1 MSTRHTGRP
10 PRFTLNPRENSLKS
24 PNQDPDTA
32 SASDARA
39 PSHPGPTPC
48 HDGPV
53 QTTLTIL
60 CSEAD
65 DPDQFEATTLDE
77 RRERSGGWKTF
88 SLRSRRMVDTF
99 LLKAT
104 CSDFGVFDSAE
115 LPVDDAGVAVK
126 TCVIM
131 RSSIRQVVAC
141 LETMVERR
149 PTETALALINHG
161 GTADLGLVTAALTS
175 GAWPT
180 SGDPAEET
188 AAFAFQLLV
197 YARYALEDLRGVCWE
212 FRGDV
217 AL

>member
-1 MSTRHTGRP
+1 V
-10 PRFTLNPRENSLKS
+10 E
-24 PNQDPDTA
+24 
-32 SASDARA
+32 
-39 PSHPGPTPC
+39 
-48 HDGPV
+48 
-53 QTTLTIL
+53 TTLTIL
-60 CSEAD
+60 CTEAE
-65 DPDQFEATTLDE
+65 DPDQFEAMTLDE

-88 SLRSRRMVDTF
+88 PLRSRRMVDTF

-104 CSDFGVFDSAE
+104 RSDFGVFDSAE

-131 RSSIRQVVAC
+131 RSSIREVVAS
-141 LETMVERR
+141 LETMIERR
-149 PTETALALINHG
+149 PTETALALTKHGG

-197 YARYALEDLRGVCWE
+197 YARFALEDLRGVCWE
-212 FRGDV
+212 FRGSV